1 MLLKLSEKDLL
12 MNSLNQASGVW
23 LYCPKTVFSPWECL
37 QGSHMPYW
45 LQSFTGLW
53 YQLLCCKHC
62 KHCKKNPF
70 QRNLWPYTIIK
81 MLSDRYSI
89 CVLNFITAAV
99 WFLRHILYYS
109 LVLPLGIRWH
119 FYTPALICCFIAV
132 SDFLKWVPKRCLE
145 SESSVCLGS
154 KFDPVSSKSNHLS
167 QILSNSGPGLLKLS
181 FAELSLSIWLHR
193 NQAKL
198 GP

>member
-1 MLLKLSEKDLL
+1 VGLDFTAPKQCSLLENASKALTCHTGCSH
-12 MNSLNQASGVW
+12 SLDFGTNYSAVS
-23 LYCPKTVFSPWECL
+23 TVS
-37 QGSHMPYW
+37 
-45 LQSFTGLW
+45 TV
-53 YQLLCCKHC
+53 
-62 KHCKKNPF
+62 KKNPF

-99 WFLRHILYYS
+99 WFLHHILYYN

-132 SDFLKWVPKRCLE
+132 SDFLKWIPQRCLE
-145 SESSVCLGS
+145 SESSACLGS